1 MMTAIVVALVFAA
14 FAAGWFFGRS
24 GLGSTV
30 SPASLADRERLF
42 VERMRE
48 SVLVGVFTTEGDPG
62 RTASPERYEIAGVEK
77 VNDELWRFNATM
89 NCCGITG
96 AMPIAVPLRWA
107 GDTPMI
113 AMTDTTC
120 RVWAPSPCGC
130 SSTRTATPARG
141 TTASAADRC
150 TGASRGSPR
159 PALGPEGP
167 RRDSEAP
174 YCVACF
180 GGGACISTR

>member
-1 MMTAIVVALVFAA
+1 MVAVAQERDVSMMTATVVALGLVA
-14 FAAGWFFGRS
+14 FAVGWLVGRS

-30 SPASLADRERLF
+30 SPASLTDRERLF

-48 SVLVGVFTTEGDPG
+48 SALVGVFTTEGDPD
-62 RTASPERYEIAGVEK
+62 RTASPERYEIDSVEK

-113 AMTDTTC
+113 AMTDTTL
-120 RVWAPSPCGC
+120 PGL
-130 SSTRTATPARG
+130 G
-141 TTASAADRC
+141 TFTVRLFFYEDRYAG
-150 TGASRGSPR
+150 TWQH
-159 PALGPEGP
+159 GP
-167 RRDSEAP
+167 RRGQMHGRIERRAVVGP
-174 YCVACF
+174 
-180 GGGACISTR
+180 

>member
-48 SVLVGVFTTEGDPG
+48 SVLVGVFTTDGDPG

-113 AMTDTTC
+113 AMTDTTLPGLGTFTV
-120 RVWAPSPCGC
+120 RLFFYEDRYAGTWHHGERRGQMHGRIERQPQAGAGAWGP
-130 SSTRTATPARG
+130 TAG
-141 TTASAADRC
+141 Q
-150 TGASRGSPR
+150 
-159 PALGPEGP
+159 
-167 RRDSEAP
+167 
-174 YCVACF
+174 
-180 GGGACISTR
+180 